1 VIGRNWSARRREE
14 SGAAA
19 VEFALIFPIFA
30 LLAFG
35 TIAAGFAFARQINI
49 TQAAREASRYGSTL
63 SIKASHQ
70 TAGVNDG
77 TISTWLAAVDAAA
90 VGAAGNNLFSG
101 LTARCVA
108 YVNVNDA
115 SATFHSSDGGSAAS
129 GACPGTN
136 AADAGLP
143 VYVQVVLERD
153 TDFNLIVT
161 DPTITLD
168 TISTT
173 PFEAVETS

>member
-1 VIGRNWSARRREE
+1 VIGRSWSARRRDE

-70 TAGVNDG
+70 TGTVNDG
-77 TISTWLAAVDAAA
+77 TISTWLAKVDAAA
-90 VGAAGNNLFSG
+90 VGAAGTNLFSG
-101 LTARCVA
+101 LTSRCVA
-108 YVNVNDA
+108 YVDVNNG
-115 SATFHSSDGGSAAS
+115 SATFHSSNGGAATA
-129 GACPGTN
+129 GVCPGTS
-136 AADAGLP
+136 AGDAGLP
-143 VYVQVVLERD
+143 VYVQVVLLRD

-161 DPTITLD
+161 DPTISLES
-168 TISTT
+168 ISTT